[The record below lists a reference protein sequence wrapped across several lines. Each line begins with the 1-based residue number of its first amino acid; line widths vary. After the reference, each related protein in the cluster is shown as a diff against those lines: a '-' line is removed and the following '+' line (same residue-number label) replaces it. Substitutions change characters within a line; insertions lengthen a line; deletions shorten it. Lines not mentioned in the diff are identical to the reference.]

1 MTVLNLGVT
10 NGFRRTLRRSI
21 SGIAIV
27 LSLTLTS
34 PAQAFA
40 KPFVD
45 NQLSLCAQLPSA
57 ENCEL
62 NSPKSLT
69 VLVNKQNPL
78 TNKKYSP
85 KNLVRVAKYNPL
97 GRTLQKDAAESVV
110 RLGNAM
116 KAAGKGTLVVQSG
129 FRSYS
134 SQQKIHRAK
143 VRSLG
148 KAKGEALAARP
159 GYSEHQTGLAADF
172 AAKGVSTIKISFGK
186 TKAGIWLAENSFR
199 YGFILRYPKG
209 KTEITGYRY
218 EPWHFRYVGVDV
230 ATRMHES
237 GITTLEEFFGLPAA
251 PTY

>member
-1 MTVLNLGVT
+1 
-10 NGFRRTLRRSI
+10 
-21 SGIAIV
+21 
-27 LSLTLTS
+27 
-34 PAQAFA
+34 
-40 KPFVD
+40 
-45 NQLSLCAQLPSA
+45 
-57 ENCEL
+57 
-62 NSPKSLT
+62 
-69 VLVNKQNPL
+69 VNKQNPL

>member
-1 MTVLNLGVT
+1 L
-10 NGFRRTLRRSI
+10 SI

-27 LSLTLTS
+27 LSLTLAS

-45 NQLSLCAQLPSA
+45 NQLSLCARLPNA

-62 NSPKSLT
+62 NSPKSI
-69 VLVNKQNPL
+69 VVVVNKQRPVAA
-78 TNKKYSP
+78 
-85 KNLVRVAKYNPL
+85 KNFAPNDLVRVPKYNPM
-97 GRTLQKDAAESVV
+97 GRIVRKEVSKALV

-116 KAAGKGTLVVQSG
+116 KAAGKGTLVVQDG
-129 FRSYS
+129 FRGYS
-134 SQQKIHRAK
+134 VQRKVHAAK

-148 KAKGEALAARP
+148 KTKGEALAARA
-159 GYSEHQTGLAADF
+159 GHSEHQLGLAVDL
-172 AAKGVSTIKISFGK
+172 AAQGVSTAKISFGK
-186 TKAGIWLAENSFR
+186 TKAGIWLAENSYR
-199 YGFILRYPKG
+199 YGFIVRYPKG

-230 ATRMHES
+230 ATRMHET